1 MSFRS
6 ALLASAAILTAGTAF
21 AADLPARVAAPA
33 PYIAAPIFTW
43 TGFYVGLNAGAGF
56 NNKNNGFIA
65 GPGFTGGTAITTV
78 GGGFG
83 NNGNNDAGFT
93 GGVQAGYNWQIS
105 PMFVVGVEADIN
117 YLDRGNNR
125 DVTVV
130 GTNGGT
136 VNTYSFH
143 RGDSNNWFGTVRGRV
158 GIAFDRF
165 LPYFTGGW
173 AFGGKQGGVNG
184 SYVTTGVAGT
194 NVLVSNGDGGSSSGW
209 TLGGG
214 VEYAFSNNMS
224 FKVEYLHV
232 SLGDN
237 NRTLT
242 YNATTNQY
250 FAFKNE
256 NKFDVVRA
264 GVNFRF

>member
-56 NNKNNGFIA
+56 NNKNNGYVTN
-65 GPGFTGGTAITTV
+65 GFTTTTFATSN
-78 GGGFG
+78 GGF
-83 NNGNNDAGFT
+83 NNGNDAGFT

-117 YLDRGNNR
+117 YLDRGNNN

-130 GTNGGT
+130 GTNNNVAT
-136 VNTYSFH
+136 TYAFH
-143 RGDSNNWFGTVRGRV
+143 HGDSNNWFGTVRGRV
-158 GIAFDRF
+158 GLAFDRF

-173 AFGGKQGGVNG
+173 AFGGKQGGVSG
-184 SYVTTGVAGT
+184 TYTSGGVTTPFYA
-194 NVLVSNGDGGSSSGW
+194 NGDGGSSSGW

-224 FKVEYLHV
+224 FKMEYLHV

-237 NRTLT
+237 NRALYLT
-242 YNATTNQY
+242 SGNTTDF

>member
-56 NNKNNGFIA
+56 NNKHNGYVVN
-65 GPGFTGGTAITTV
+65 GFTGTTFTTT

-83 NNGNNDAGFT
+83 DNGNNDAGFT
-93 GGVQAGYNWQIS
+93 GGVQAGYNFQIS

-117 YLDRGNNR
+117 YLDRGNGGS
-125 DVTVV
+125 TVISD
-130 GTNGGT
+130 GTN
-136 VNTYSFH
+136 TYTFN

-158 GIAFDRF
+158 GLAFDRF

-173 AFGGKQGGVNG
+173 AFGGKQGGVSGTIYNG
-184 SYVTTGVAGT
+184 TTTAALYT
-194 NVLVSNGDGGSSSGW
+194 NGDGGSSSGW

-214 VEYAFSNNMS
+214 VEYAFSNNLS

-232 SLGDN
+232 SLGDS
-237 NRTLT
+237 NRTLAVV
-242 YNATTNQY
+242 NGSTTDY

>member
-1 MSFRS
+1 MLRKI
-6 ALLASAAILTAGTAF
+6 LLSTVLIAAAAGSAA
-21 AADLPARVAAPA
+21 AADLPRRGVAPA
-33 PYIAAPIFTW
+33 PYLAAPVFTW

-56 NNKNNGFIA
+56 NNKHNGFVA
-65 GPGFTGGTAITTV
+65 GPGFTGGTAISTV

-83 NNGNNDAGFT
+83 DNGNNDAGFT
-93 GGVQAGYNWQIS
+93 GGVQAGYNFQIS

-117 YLDRGNNR
+117 YLDRGNDR
-125 DVTVV
+125 DVIVTD
-130 GTNGGT
+130 GTSD
-136 VNTYSFH
+136 YRFH

-158 GIAFDRF
+158 GLAFDRF

-173 AFGGKQGGVNG
+173 AFGGKQGGVSG
-184 SYVTTGVAGT
+184 TYIATGTTGAGVA
-194 NVLVSNGDGGSSSGW
+194 LVGGGDSGSSSGW

-232 SLGDN
+232 KLGDN
-237 NRTLT
+237 NTQL
-242 YNATTNQY
+242 AVASGTTSY

>member
-56 NNKNNGFIA
+56 NNKSNGYVTNGF
-65 GPGFTGGTAITTV
+65 GQNTVFTTT

-83 NNGNNDAGFT
+83 NNNNDAGFT
-93 GGVQAGYNWQIS
+93 GGVQAGYNMQFG
-105 PMFVVGVEADIN
+105 MFVAGVEADIN
-117 YLDRGNNR
+117 YLDRGNGNSAIIT
-125 DVTVV
+125 D
-130 GTNGGT
+130 GTN
-136 VNTYSFH
+136 TYTFN
-143 RGDSNNWFGTVRGRV
+143 RGDSNNWFGTVRGRLGV
-158 GIAFDRF
+158 AFDRF
-165 LPYFTGGW
+165 LPYVTGGW
-173 AFGGKQGGVNG
+173 AFGGKQGGVSG
-184 SYVTTGVAGT
+184 SYVANNNLNGSPTF
-194 NVLVSNGDGGSSSGW
+194 LVGNGNGGSSSGW

-224 FKVEYLHV
+224 LKVEYLHV
-232 SLGDN
+232 KLGDN
-237 NRTLT
+237 NNQLAFV
-242 YNATTNQY
+242 NNNNQY
-250 FAFKNE
+250 FSFKNE

-264 GVNFRF
+264 GINYRF